1 METKICSKCKEDK
14 NICEFSKRK
23 DRKSGYRSECKL
35 CGKITLKNY
44 YNNNRNDILIKKQK
58 FYENNKES
66 ELNRRKKN
74 YAENRDRELLR
85 MKKYNQENKE
95 YFKEYDKKHRKTYEN
110 NRLKIDPI
118 FKLSKNLRR
127 RITLFLKTKNLSKNN
142 TTFDIIGCS
151 PEYLKEHLEN
161 QFTEGMSWNLM
172 GKHIH
177 IDHIIPLSSSNNEEE
192 IYKLCHYTN
201 LQPLWSKDNLIKGSK
216 LL

>member
-14 NICEFSKRK
+14 NICEFNKRK
-23 DRKSGYRSECKL
+23 DRKSGYQSQCKL
-35 CGKITLKNY
+35 CVKVTLKNY
-44 YNNNRNDILIKKQK
+44 YNNNRNNILIKKQK

-74 YAENRDRELLR
+74 YDENRDRELLR

-95 YFKEYDKKHRKTYEN
+95 YFKEYDKKYRKTYEN

-127 RITLFLKTKNLSKNN
+127 RIVLFLKTKNLSKNN
-142 TTFDIIGCS
+142 TTFNIIGCS

-161 QFTEGMSWNLM
+161 QFTKGMSWDLM